1 MRLFSLGVHVV
12 TGVIMAGNGIL
23 LLLMGLLTAIASGLF
38 NGNALGIVMLAGALL
53 VLAGAVYTFR
63 VGFANSSLLQTDPT
77 LYKAQELKLAA
88 IALAFA
94 AVATLVLFIFS
105 AFSINNVLEHGF
117 GWVLYLLGAVAVL
130 NIISC
135 IGTLVT
141 VK

>member
-23 LLLMGLLTAIASGLF
+23 LLLMGLLTAVGAALF
-38 NGNALGIVMLAGALL
+38 NGNVIGIIMLAGALL

-63 VGFANSSLLQTDPT
+63 VGFTNSSLLQTDPT
-77 LYKAQELKLAA
+77 LYKTQELKLAA
-88 IALAFA
+88 IAFAFA
-94 AVATLVLFIFS
+94 ALATLVLFIFS
-105 AFSINNVLEHGF
+105 AFSIDNVFEYGF
-117 GWVLYLLGAVAVL
+117 GWVLYLMGAVTVL